1 MASRTRRI
9 AALLACAIVAV
20 VQRHTDT
27 AGTLSLLFSPP
38 NTSGAPAS
46 MTTDA
51 QGFIYLAGRTS
62 GVAVS
67 VYVTKLTPSRTV
79 IYTRVFT
86 VSRFTGEPGDCSLD
100 VAAVAAQRA
109 GAPYPPGGTRWIV
122 FPLARPF
129 RTPPRGSPSGGS
141 VLKRGAGGGVL
152 YPPSFGSGGKRKTTG
167 VSASQ
172 RL

>member
-38 NTSGAPAS
+38 NTSGAPAR

-62 GVAVS
+62 GDAVS

-100 VAAVAAQRA
+100 VAAVAADRT
-109 GAPYPPGGTRWIV
+109 GAAYVTGCTTAID
-122 FPLARPF
+122 FPLVRPLRSTPSGF
-129 RTPPRGSPSGGS
+129 RSSGYVLKLDAGGS
-141 VLKRGAGGGVL
+141 VV
-152 YPPSFGSGGKRKTTG
+152 YSTYFGSGGVDSG
-167 VSASQ
+167 SGIAA
-172 RL
+172 